1 MAGMGADLST
11 VLPHALL
18 AMVLLCFGEGD
29 PPQWTVPL
37 AWVRVE
43 GGGPREAAGRPTA
56 VRVSR
61 RRAGVVLTRCSV
73 CRL

>member
-1 MAGMGADLST
+1 MAGMGAGLST
-11 VLPHALL
+11 AMPRALL

-37 AWVRVE
+37 AWVRAE
-43 GGGPREAAGRPTA
+43 GGGPREAAGRPA
-56 VRVSR
+56 
-61 RRAGVVLTRCSV
+61 AAPGVVLSRCSV